1 MKKSIFVEAILVAV
15 LFSACGRYAAP
26 KPPEYFS
33 PRSVNELKAEA
44 SLDGV
49 LLTWKAP
56 DNDLRGE
63 PLKSMD
69 GYFIKRR
76 VITSPSDILDDDIED
91 ELLATIE
98 DNHIKVL
105 KELRDKAI
113 EEGRISRKVTVDEE
127 LKKFSYLDTTA
138 KAGVTYIYRVV
149 PFNQGDVEGLVP
161 QLVKVAYLGDNS
173 FVSII
178 ETDDMDVEPIKDESS
193 KRWGR

>member
-1 MKKSIFVEAILVAV
+1 MKRSFLVGAF
-15 LFSACGRYAAP
+15 LFTSLLSGCGRYASP
-26 KPPEYFS
+26 KPPEFFS
-33 PRSVNELKAEA
+33 PRSVKELKAEA

-69 GYFIKRR
+69 GYWIKRR
-76 VITSPSDILDDDIED
+76 VITSPSDILDDDVED
-91 ELLATIE
+91 ELLETIE
-98 DNHIKVL
+98 DNHIKIL
-105 KELRDKAI
+105 KELRDKAM

-127 LKKFSYLDTTA
+127 LKKFSYLDTTV

-161 QLVKVAYLGDNS
+161 QLVKVIYLGDNS

-178 ETDDMDVEPIKDESS
+178 ETDDVDFEDIKDESDR
-193 KRWGR
+193 KWGR